1 MSKVR
6 KRIRTRSVSVCLISS
21 HPMVLESFQRLLA
34 RHGFPLQGRRVKV
47 SRMAELRAMRI
58 PRAQLF
64 LVDVGAAPLLA
75 DKLVSTILSRRP
87 GARVIVLGDWFGES
101 NALPLLRLGVRGL
114 LTYHVAERQLP
125 RAIQQ
130 VAAGGYW
137 VSRDLLHRFTESV
150 LAPRRRHRLRAP
162 TGRLSAREQQVLE
175 GVLGNLSNKEIA
187 ARLHISERTVKFHVS
202 NLLTKYGVQRRAEL
216 LLLHF
221 QSA

>member
-1 MSKVR
+1 VR
-6 KRIRTRSVSVCLISS
+6 KHIRARSVSVCLISS
-21 HPMVLESFQRLLA
+21 HPLVLENFQRLLA
-34 RHGFPLQGRRVKV
+34 RRGFPLQGRQIRATK
-47 SRMAELRAMRI
+47 MAELRAMRI

-64 LVDVGAAPLLA
+64 LVDVGAAPQLA

-87 GARVIVLGDWFGES
+87 GARVIMLGERFSES
-101 NALPLLRLGVRGL
+101 NAFPLLRLGVRGF

-162 TGRLSAREQQVLE
+162 TGLSAREQQVLE
-175 GVLGNLSNKEIA
+175 GLLGNLSNKEIA